1 MQLVKCHQA
10 PVKVAYILTG
20 SRWVPTP
27 KPEVFQITKRNHNI
41 LQGTSEPGARFES
54 AHRHIIE
61 AWLQANA
68 KRNWTVTGGPL
79 AARSHGGADV
89 IIVDDPQMPPLISLA
104 KDVDPTRPVIFRS
117 HIQIRSDLVQE
128 QGSAAAAVW
137 KWMWSH
143 VYRADVYI
151 SHPVAAFVPEDVPR
165 ERVAYMPATTD
176 WLDGLN
182 KDLAIADIR
191 YYLTEFNEQC
201 RRERMPILSYPQRDY
216 IIQIA
221 RFDPSKG
228 LSEVLAAY
236 AEFRRHS
243 HYCSQLAKDKT
254 PQLVMCGHS
263 SVDDPDGAS
272 VFDTTLNSLE
282 AQYAEFKD
290 SVIILRLGP
299 SDQMLNALLSTA
311 HVALQLSSSEG
322 FEVKVSEALHKGLPV
337 IVSGAGGIPL
347 QVQHGNGFVVDSSD
361 RASMVR
367 AVAGHLDELF
377 SNKDL
382 YNRMSSCAKK
392 NVSDEVSTVGN
403 AVCWMYLANQL
414 VLNPSFAYNG
424 RWVWELARDQIG
436 EWIRRDEPRLQHS
449 GRC

>member
-1 MQLVKCHQA
+1 
-10 PVKVAYILTG
+10 
-20 SRWVPTP
+20 
-27 KPEVFQITKRNHNI
+27 
-41 LQGTSEPGARFES
+41 
-54 AHRHIIE
+54 
-61 AWLQANA
+61 
-68 KRNWTVTGGPL
+68 
-79 AARSHGGADV
+79 
-89 IIVDDPQMPPLISLA
+89 
-104 KDVDPTRPVIFRS
+104 
-117 HIQIRSDLVQE
+117 
-128 QGSAAAAVW
+128 
-137 KWMWSH
+137 
-143 VYRADVYI
+143 
-151 SHPVAAFVPEDVPR
+151 
-165 ERVAYMPATTD
+165 
-176 WLDGLN
+176 
-182 KDLAIADIR
+182 
-191 YYLTEFNEQC
+191 
-201 RRERMPILSYPQRDY
+201 
-216 IIQIA
+216 
-221 RFDPSKG
+221 
-228 LSEVLAAY
+228 
-236 AEFRRHS
+236 
-243 HYCSQLAKDKT
+243 
-254 PQLVMCGHS
+254 
-263 SVDDPDGAS
+263 

-299 SDQMLNALLSTA
+299 IDQMLNALLSTA

-382 YNRMSSCAKK
+382 YNRMSSCAKQ

-414 VLNPSFAYNG
+414 VRNPSFAYNG